1 MNIGGFQ
8 KFSLIDYPGKVGA
21 TLFTQGCNF
30 LCPYCHNP
38 ELVDPCLFSAPLS
51 EAGIL
56 SFLARRRDKLE
67 ALTITGG
74 EPTLQGD
81 LLLFLRQ
88 VKRMG
93 YLVKIDTNGSQPR
106 VLEQLLGERLVDYVA
121 MDIKAPLAKYAAVT
135 RTREMGNKV
144 QESIEIVMTSGIEY
158 EFRTTVVRS
167 QLTAADLLAIGTL
180 IQDARLYALQRYLPS
195 KPLDKDFLR
204 ETTFNAEELG
214 AVGVIL
220 KKNIKRVMI
229 R

>member
-38 ELVDPCLFSAPLS
+38 ELVDPGLFSEPLP

-56 SFLARRRDKLE
+56 AFLERRRDRLE

-81 LLLFLRQ
+81 LLLFLGQ

-93 YLVKIDTNGSQPR
+93 YRIKVDTNGSRPR
-106 VLEQLLGERLVDYVA
+106 VLEHLLSEQLVDYIA
-121 MDIKAPLAKYAAVT
+121 MDIKAPLEKYPAVT
-135 RTREMGNKV
+135 RTKELEGSV
-144 QESIEIVMTSGIEY
+144 HESIEIIMASGIEY

-167 QLTAADLLAIGTL
+167 QLTKADLLAIGTL
-180 IQDARLYALQRYLPS
+180 IQDAQGYALQRYVPS
-195 KPLDKDFLR
+195 KPLDRGFLG
-204 ETTFNAEELG
+204 ETTFNAEEFDTVS
-214 AVGVIL
+214 AIL
-220 KKNIKRVMI
+220 RKNIKRVMI